1 MTQAMLET
9 ECSIESDAATAVA
22 QETTIAAT
30 TDLGQALEIA
40 AAAKPV
46 AVPVSRAIGGT
57 RKRRRSDQRWQ
68 VTEADLNMY
77 GLIVGR
83 APTEAERIAAL
94 TPVPNEATA
103 LRDAG
108 AGRGGLGGLLS
119 RWHERAQNGAARASG
134 DSGAACGGEEQI
146 GAAAPDFYFSALA
159 FARSG
164 VRLGSG
170 LEVAS
175 ALSTH
180 ASSAPT
186 LYGPPA
192 PGDSHRTT
200 VYSSDLVCPPGCGNC
215 TTNWLPFSIG
225 SVWISP
231 IPPADKSFSRTCTG
245 WPRIPCLQGMR
256 NSDPSR
262 RMRAA

>member
-119 RWHERAQNGAARASG
+119 RWHERAQNGEARGWSPAVMFAYLRGVYSFSANLTGPQVSAWVRQVSTEARRRLQETQARLVGARSRLGQLRPISTSVPSPSPGPAS
-134 DSGAACGGEEQI
+134 DSGRAW
-146 GAAAPDFYFSALA
+146 
-159 FARSG
+159 R
-164 VRLGSG
+164 
-170 LEVAS
+170 
-175 ALSTH
+175 
-180 ASSAPT
+180 
-186 LYGPPA
+186 
-192 PGDSHRTT
+192 
-200 VYSSDLVCPPGCGNC
+200 
-215 TTNWLPFSIG
+215 
-225 SVWISP
+225 
-231 IPPADKSFSRTCTG
+231 
-245 WPRIPCLQGMR
+245 
-256 NSDPSR
+256 SR
-262 RMRAA
+262 RP